1 MNAQQTIVNA
11 RKKIA
16 QLEDATDAGDLLHRH
31 GVASGWLAALR
42 LERLI
47 DGATFEQLAIEL
59 GDAYQALAGLEQGE
73 QTGAASEMTKTC
85 HAAELVA
92 TVAGLSL
99 GRALKGATT
108 QVFITG
114 NEIYLAQQ
122 TRDFAQSATLDDLA
136 AMSVHFGASLQ
147 LLRREREL
155 AWESLE
161 IAAEDRPAVLE
172 EQRRQSAVRLVAWL
186 DCMRTFGLLTSEN
199 ATEMTYQV
207 LDLRDDTPGATA
219 KDASK

>member
-1 MNAQQTIVNA
+1 MN
-11 RKKIA
+11 
-16 QLEDATDAGDLLHRH
+16 
-31 GVASGWLAALR
+31 
-42 LERLI
+42 
-47 DGATFEQLAIEL
+47 
-59 GDAYQALAGLEQGE
+59 
-73 QTGAASEMTKTC
+73 KTC

-99 GRALKGATT
+99 GRALKGSTT
-108 QVFITG
+108 QTFVTG

-136 AMSVHFGASLQ
+136 AMSDHFGVSLQ

-219 KDASK
+219 KDASKAPEVKP

>member
-1 MNAQQTIVNA
+1 MT
-11 RKKIA
+11 RKN
-16 QLEDATDAGDLLHRH
+16 
-31 GVASGWLAALR
+31 
-42 LERLI
+42 
-47 DGATFEQLAIEL
+47 
-59 GDAYQALAGLEQGE
+59 
-73 QTGAASEMTKTC
+73 

-136 AMSVHFGASLQ
+136 ATSVHFAVPLA

-161 IAAEDRPAVLE
+161 IAPEDRPAVLE
-172 EQRRQSAVRLVAWL
+172 RERNTSATRLIAWIDAL
-186 DCMRTFGLLTSEN
+186 DTVGLLTPEN
-199 ATEMTYQV
+199 ADELRHQV
-207 LDLRDDTPGATA
+207 LDLRDDGGEQ
-219 KDASK
+219 

>member
-1 MNAQQTIVNA
+1 
-11 RKKIA
+11 
-16 QLEDATDAGDLLHRH
+16 
-31 GVASGWLAALR
+31 
-42 LERLI
+42 
-47 DGATFEQLAIEL
+47 
-59 GDAYQALAGLEQGE
+59 
-73 QTGAASEMTKTC
+73 MTKTC

-99 GRALKGATT
+99 GRALKGSTT
-108 QVFITG
+108 QTFVTG

-136 AMSVHFGASLQ
+136 AMSDHFGVSLQ

>member
-1 MNAQQTIVNA
+1 MS
-11 RKKIA
+11 RKN
-16 QLEDATDAGDLLHRH
+16 
-31 GVASGWLAALR
+31 
-42 LERLI
+42 
-47 DGATFEQLAIEL
+47 
-59 GDAYQALAGLEQGE
+59 
-73 QTGAASEMTKTC
+73 

-136 AMSVHFGASLQ
+136 ATSAHFAVPLS

-155 AWESLE
+155 SWESLE
-161 IAAEDRPAVLE
+161 IAPEDRPAVLE
-172 EQRRQSAVRLVAWL
+172 EQRRQSAVRLVAWIDAL
-186 DCMRTFGLLTSEN
+186 DTVGLLTPEN
-199 ATEMTYQV
+199 ADELRYQV
-207 LDLRDDTPGATA
+207 LDLRDDGGEQ
-219 KDASK
+219 